1 MRIKALTFCKLL
13 LGKALPEPFLSL
25 ACKNHSPTSPHV
37 YVDYRF
43 LMVCLLHMPRKN
55 LAIQGLMCQYTT
67 RTPWVNRRKLDGIL
81 SCFHM
86 KLWAPCTLPHVDLLS
101 RLIGDP
107 GVSRW
112 RNSFAWKIQ
121 MSQKGTIRPIELGY
135 SISLKKRIHV
145 YMFIYIYT

>member
-1 MRIKALTFCKLL
+1 MMLEMLTCPHGTWGHIYSRGHCNFG
-13 LGKALPEPFLSL
+13 LGASWHEVVGSM
-25 ACKNHSPTSPHV
+25 HS
-37 YVDYRF
+37 F
-43 LMVCLLHMPRKN
+43 
-55 LAIQGLMCQYTT
+55 
-67 RTPWVNRRKLDGIL
+67 
-81 SCFHM
+81 
-86 KLWAPCTLPHVDLLS
+86 PHVDLMS

-145 YMFIYIYT
+145 CIYIYISICLFIYIYLNVSIYSDSCPLGISFNILVDVCIRISSI